1 MADVLPISGGSI
13 SGMPLSAADS
23 TFIQA
28 FPGPDMIAK
37 GAQVASMATR
47 PFQTQYKTAALFDP
61 AIDPGQPFIVGY
73 WATRLGARNARL
85 QYEMGQRASS
95 MDPGKLLE
103 AVTRLRQSNASI
115 MRAMAQLD
123 RTAKEQ
129 VGRRASDDNRLRLE
143 GLKAEAKIK
152 TNHLE
157 QINDWKMQE
166 EELKSE
172 YWTELMEGKKEKEA
186 AAHMANADQTILNN
200 EMSQL
205 VYSLPTSEVHT
216 SKDLQGWMRQLQG
229 ARHALAGEGANQA
242 LRERAMTLQIY
253 ESLVAETEKASGNLK
268 GHLEKIRKQWA
279 EQEMARGDV
288 EGFRAQFGVDSQK
301 EIEALA
307 VKLAASESGPSRKG
321 ADDATKEL
329 WSSVDKAIEAGET
342 TLQPETVAQSDAVP
356 ATDSVVLNET
366 DGSGLISGLDTISEP
381 GTPSVAETPAEKYVP
396 KSAQQEGYAEI
407 ARNNE
412 LIDQLIERYKAS
424 ASSVQPGS
432 TVGAPR
438 VSDKRNLLFGPSHTY
453 KREGTRGPF
462 GRRRATAIVNA
473 MGNLSPEKQA
483 QLMWA
488 FIEAKGDPKL
498 AAQILGGPDVAQV
511 INEGVLGSLSDDL
524 QNAEGDPEETKR
536 LIAEGNKAAEEL
548 ARRARLADADPSPT
562 PAAAET
568 PADADA
574 DADPAA
580 AAASPPTTPQFIDLG
595 EQTFPDADAA
605 AAAAETPAPDAA
617 AAAAAAA
624 AADAAAAAAAAD
636 AAAAAAAAA
645 ALERQRLLEQKRQRD
660 VVMEAHN
667 LGAAGLT
674 DTERDMNARVLA
686 HDAAENAPD
695 LLEENF
701 FGDGDTDW
709 NPIAVLPVNQIQNL
723 KAAWTTM
730 SPEEKA
736 MNAQKM
742 REEIANITVGA
753 PGDAPGV
760 PYDEWVPF
768 IKEVDATLY
777 GQLSGAE

>member
-568 PADADA
+568 PA
-574 DADPAA
+574 
-580 AAASPPTTPQFIDLG
+580 
-595 EQTFPDADAA
+595 
-605 AAAAETPAPDAA
+605 PDAA